1 MRFAALIGALLL
13 ALPGIAEAQSK
24 HERDMQTIDATIQT
38 AKLTPAQRA
47 QVTRLRQEGAKLH
60 YAGKHGAAEVA
71 LEKAKAILASA
82 R

>member
-1 MRFAALIGALLL
+1 
-13 ALPGIAEAQSK
+13 
-24 HERDMQTIDATIQT
+24 MQTIDATIKA

-47 QVTRLRQEGAKLH
+47 QVSQLRQEGAKLH

-71 LEKAKAILASA
+71 LEKAKGILASA